1 MDKNNKTGY
10 NAKFSSNRSGS
21 YSSTNGRSAYNTGIN
36 RTVPRIADRDD
47 KRRQSI
53 RNTGYISKV
62 GETKQNTSRNISIKT
77 DNDTAPGSEQPVRT
91 VRRRSSNIYVNDG
104 SNYDQSSTNDKKG
117 YSNESDKN
125 KLKFYSKGMYFDYSL
140 LFITIFMICFG
151 LVVLYSA
158 SAYEG
163 YMHHNG
169 NSRFFLNGQLIAVGF
184 GIVIT
189 AVMVYIIDYNWFKL
203 KAVALL
209 VYGGSVILSLAVLS
223 PLGVD
228 ANGAK
233 RWVKIGMSIQVCEV
247 MKIGMI
253 IFMAYYVEKYARNL
267 KKCNVFII
275 GVIFVVIPGGIIAG
289 ITSDLS
295 SAIVIMAIGV
305 VMLFIASPKLSHFII
320 LGILGIVGVLGAII
334 AQPYRLD
341 RVRAWLHPEKYKG
354 GYQIL
359 QSLYSLGSGGI
370 FGKGLGKGIQKLGY
384 VPEAQNDMIFTVI
397 CEELGVIG
405 GIAVILMFIFMIWR
419 FMVIAENAN
428 DLFGSMLVI
437 GVMTHISVQTII
449 NIAVVT
455 NSMPNT
461 GVTLPFMSYGGSS
474 ILCLMFEIGLVLSV
488 SKRISDKSSQSL
500 VQ

>member
-10 NAKFSSNRSGS
+10 SAGFSGNAGGS
-21 YSSTNGRSAYNTGIN
+21 YTGIN
-36 RTVPRIADRDD
+36 
-47 KRRQSI
+47 K
-53 RNTGYISKV
+53 RNTYNSGKDRTTTGFTTRERDKKPVARSTGSFNTV
-62 GETKQNTSRNISIKT
+62 GTSGQNTTRNISIKT
-77 DNDTAPGSEQPVRT
+77 NRETNADSGQTTNT
-91 VRRRSSNIYVNDG
+91 VRRRNSNIYVNRMSDNG
-104 SNYDQSSTNDKKG
+104 NNKPRENKK
-117 YSNESDKN
+117 ETDV
-125 KLKFYSKGMYFDYSL
+125 KGTYFDYSL

-151 LVVLYSA
+151 LVILYSA

-163 YMHHNG
+163 YMKYHG
-169 NSRFFLNGQLIAVGF
+169 DSRHFLNGQIVAV
-184 GIVIT
+184 VIGMFITT
-189 AVMVYIIDYNWFKL
+189 AMIYLVDYNWFKI
-203 KAVALL
+203 KAVAWVL
-209 VYGGSVILSLAVLS
+209 YAGSVLLCLAVMT
-223 PLGVD
+223 PLGID

-233 RWVKIGMSIQVCEV
+233 RWVNLGMSIQVCEV

-267 KKCNVFII
+267 KKRNVFVI
-275 GVIFVVIPGGIIAG
+275 GVIFIVIPGGIIAG

-305 VMLFIASPKLSHFII
+305 VMLFIVSPKISHFVV
-320 LGILGIVGVLGAII
+320 LGILGILAVVGAII

-397 CEELGVIG
+397 CEELGAIG

-419 FMVIAENAN
+419 FMVIAENAD

-474 ILCLMFEIGLVLSV
+474 ILCLMFEVGLALSV
-488 SKRISDKSSQSL
+488 SKRIRDKLPESAGKR
-500 VQ
+500 

>member
-1 MDKNNKTGY
+1 M
-10 NAKFSSNRSGS
+10 
-21 YSSTNGRSAYNTGIN
+21 
-36 RTVPRIADRDD
+36 
-47 KRRQSI
+47 
-53 RNTGYISKV
+53 
-62 GETKQNTSRNISIKT
+62 
-77 DNDTAPGSEQPVRT
+77 
-91 VRRRSSNIYVNDG
+91 
-104 SNYDQSSTNDKKG
+104 
-117 YSNESDKN
+117 
-125 KLKFYSKGMYFDYSL
+125 
-140 LFITIFMICFG
+140 G
-151 LVVLYSA
+151 L
-158 SAYEG
+158 
-163 YMHHNG
+163 
-169 NSRFFLNGQLIAVGF
+169 
-184 GIVIT
+184 
-189 AVMVYIIDYNWFKL
+189 
-203 KAVALL
+203 
-209 VYGGSVILSLAVLS
+209 
-223 PLGVD
+223 
-228 ANGAK
+228 
-233 RWVKIGMSIQVCEV
+233 
-247 MKIGMI
+247 
-253 IFMAYYVEKYARNL
+253 
-267 KKCNVFII
+267 
-275 GVIFVVIPGGIIAG
+275 
-289 ITSDLS
+289 
-295 SAIVIMAIGV
+295 
-305 VMLFIASPKLSHFII
+305 
-320 LGILGIVGVLGAII
+320 LGAII